1 MISPST
7 SYTLLDLDQQNNM
20 KSRDWRTALR
30 SPPPYRIGSRPLRFN
45 FHFTVILVAIVLLVF
60 LFMFASNSSG
70 SQTSS
75 DVARIPS
82 ISLWSSYKF
91 NATYPLTMPI
101 HLEGTYTYRIGV
113 IADLDKDSRIGKTDS
128 WKSYLKKGFLSF
140 NAEKAYVSVT
150 WDTTEPVTLESSYS
164 LKGRGMELSELVTF
178 NGRILT
184 VDDRTGIIYEL
195 IGEKVIPW
203 VILMDGE
210 GHNTKG
216 FKSEWATVKDH
227 TLYVGSMGKE
237 WTSGTGDYENDNPM
251 FVKAVSTSGEVKNLN
266 WSVHY
271 KKMREV
277 SAGIKWPGY
286 MIHESGMWSDQH
298 KKWFFLPRRCSKEK

>member
-1 MISPST
+1 MIST
-7 SYTLLDLDQQNNM
+7 KYTLLDQPNM
-20 KSRDWRTALR
+20 KSKDWRSALR
-30 SPPPYRIGSRPLRFN
+30 APAPYKIGSRPLRFN
-45 FHFTVILVAIVLLVF
+45 FHFTVILVAVVILVF
-60 LFMFASNSSG
+60 LFVFVNNAG
-70 SQTSS
+70 SQSSS

-101 HLEGTYTYRIGV
+101 HLEGTYTYRIGL
-113 IADLDKDSRIGKTDS
+113 IADLDKNSRVGKSDS

-140 NAEKAYVSVT
+140 NAEKAYVSVS

-184 VDDRTGIIYEL
+184 FDDRTGIVYEL
-195 IGEKVIPW
+195 LGEKVIPW

-210 GHNTKG
+210 GHSTKG

-237 WTSGTGDYENDNPM
+237 WTSGTGEYANDNPM
-251 FVKAVSTSGEVKNLN
+251 FVKAVSTAGEVKNLN
-266 WSVHY
+266 WSEYY
-271 KKMREV
+271 KKMRNE

-286 MIHESGMWSDQH
+286 MIHESGMWSDHH